1 MFLEGNRTSTKHLRD
16 RNRKQIG
23 ARQVHFLNMLA
34 QLDLK
39 LGASPQCPH
48 TYRDICSEGDA
59 PPTTADKNRQAICQ
73 ASYRDVGLH
82 RMIFIHLVLIR
93 SGSWDQP
100 WRYVPSEHFNF
111 YKQPIFS
118 FPSWR
123 LSGTDLLASAKRS
136 ARSPYVLLLTNN
148 LISNIHLHHPT
159 KIPQGHAMPR
169 DIQTQCVTVL
179 WEHSPRTRISF
190 NHHFGAECVK
200 TFPSIWSQQDLLRS
214 FADNA
219 YIHDYSLV
227 SVLPSSVLN
236 NHVLTLCL
244 LGKHAQSNNI
254 GNIFFKKNKKK
265 MFIQIPPDYTHTH
278 TQKGPQKNAFFHST
292 WP

>member
-1 MFLEGNRTSTKHLRD
+1 
-16 RNRKQIG
+16 
-23 ARQVHFLNMLA
+23 
-34 QLDLK
+34 
-39 LGASPQCPH
+39 
-48 TYRDICSEGDA
+48 
-59 PPTTADKNRQAICQ
+59 
-73 ASYRDVGLH
+73 
-82 RMIFIHLVLIR
+82 MIFIHLVLIR

-244 LGKHAQSNNI
+244 LGKHAQSNDI
-254 GNIFFKKNKKK
+254 GNIY
-265 MFIQIPPDYTHTH
+265 IY
-278 TQKGPQKNAFFHST
+278 
-292 WP
+292 